1 VYVAERNA
9 LRILVVDDDPAMVRL
24 AAAALTAHGFTDLEH
39 VATGREALLA
49 AARADVLLLDQNLP
63 DLAGREVM
71 LALRAWPD
79 PPSVV
84 MVTAHGSETFAAE
97 ALRAGADDDLDK
109 DASLAA
115 MLPQVVERVRR
126 ARSLREALAAAEQE
140 LLHVER
146 RAAVGAMTVTL
157 HHEINNPLMAAS
169 AELEL
174 LLGGGEPLSATQ
186 RAGLETVRGM
196 LERIRE
202 IVKKAG
208 ELRRAASAEY
218 APGVQMIDLQATAAR
233 PEPAIRGRALI
244 LVPEEGTARV
254 VESIVRRAGFAAQR
268 VAGPESLMHAVQ
280 GFDVT
285 LVLATERSLPVQL
298 PSAPGRAFQLFVLQ
312 DGDGTAARAAG
323 ATRVLGLPLD
333 PEGLAEALAPAAAP

>member
-1 VYVAERNA
+1 MAERDA

-24 AAAALTAHGFTDLEH
+24 AATALMAHGFTDLEH

-63 DLAGREVM
+63 DLAGREVL

-97 ALRAGADDDLDK
+97 ALRAGADDYLVK

-115 MLPQVVERVRR
+115 MLPEVVERVRR
-126 ARSLREALAAAEQE
+126 TRSLREALAAAEQE

-186 RAGLETVRGM
+186 RASLDTVRGHAGADPGDREEGGGAPSRR
-196 LERIRE
+196 ERGIRARRPDDRP
-202 IVKKAG
+202 AG
-208 ELRRAASAEY
+208 RRRPGSSRRRAA
-218 APGVQMIDLQATAAR
+218 APSSWCPRR
-233 PEPAIRGRALI
+233 PPRAW
-244 LVPEEGTARV
+244 
-254 VESIVRRAGFAAQR
+254 S
-268 VAGPESLMHAVQ
+268 S
-280 GFDVT
+280 
-285 LVLATERSLPVQL
+285 RS
-298 PSAPGRAFQLFVLQ
+298 S
-312 DGDGTAARAAG
+312 AARA
-323 ATRVLGLPLD
+323 TRRSGWR
-333 PEGLAEALAPAAAP
+333 APSRWSTRCRDST

>member
-1 VYVAERNA
+1 MAERNA

-24 AAAALTAHGFTDLEH
+24 AAASLMAHGFTDLEH
-39 VATGREALLA
+39 VATGRDALLA

-63 DLAGREVM
+63 DLAGREVL

-84 MVTAHGSETFAAE
+84 MVTAHGSETFAAD
-97 ALRAGADDDLDK
+97 ALRAGAEDYLVK
-109 DASLAA
+109 DASLAS

-126 ARSLREALAAAEQE
+126 MRSLREALATAERE

-146 RAAVGAMTVTL
+146 RAAVGEMTVTL
-157 HHEINNPLMAAS
+157 HHEINNPLMAAT

-174 LLGGGEPLSATQ
+174 LLGSGDALSGAQ
-186 RAGLETVRGM
+186 RQSLETVRGM

-202 IVKKAG
+202 IVKRAG
-208 ELRRAASAEY
+208 ALRRAATAEY
-218 APGVQMIDLQATAAR
+218 APGIQMIDLQAEGAR
-233 PEPAIRGRALI
+233 PEAPPRGRALV

-254 VESIVRRAGFAAQR
+254 LESLLRRAGYAVQR
-268 VAGPESLMHAVQ
+268 VVGPAALVPASQ

-285 LVLATERSLPVQL
+285 LVVAAERSLPANL
-298 PSAPGRAFQLFVLQ
+298 PGTAQRPYRLFILQ
-312 DGDGTAARAAG
+312 DGDGSAARAAEPNE
-323 ATRVLGLPLD
+323 TLGLPLD
-333 PEGLAEALAPAAAP
+333 PEGLAAALARP

>member
-1 VYVAERNA
+1 MAERNA

-39 VATGREALLA
+39 VATGRDALLA

-63 DLAGREVM
+63 DLAGREVL

-84 MVTAHGSETFAAE
+84 MVTAHGSEAFAAD
-97 ALRAGADDDLDK
+97 ALRAGAEDYLVK
-109 DASLAA
+109 DGSLAS

-126 ARSLREALAAAEQE
+126 MRSLREALATAERE
-140 LLHVER
+140 LVHVER
-146 RAAVGAMTVTL
+146 RAAVGEMTVTL
-157 HHEINNPLMAAS
+157 HHEVNNPLMAAW

-174 LLGGGEPLSATQ
+174 LLDGRETLSEAQ
-186 RAGLETVRGM
+186 RASLETIRGM

-208 ELRRAASAEY
+208 ELRRAAKAEY
-218 APGVQMIDLQATAAR
+218 APGLQMIDLQAGAGT
-233 PEPAIRGRALI
+233 EPPARGRALV
-244 LVPEEGTARV
+244 LVPVEATARV
-254 VESIVRRAGFAAQR
+254 VESLVRRAGFTVQR
-268 VAGPESLMHAVQ
+268 LAGPGALVPASQ

-285 LVLATERSLPVQL
+285 LVVTTERSLPAQL
-298 PSAPGRAFQLFVLQ
+298 PTAAERNFRLFVLQ
-312 DGDGTAARAAG
+312 DGDGSAARAANP
-323 ATRVLGLPLD
+323 TEILGLPLD
-333 PEGLAEALAPAAAP
+333 PEGLAAALAQSLPA

>member
-1 VYVAERNA
+1 VAERSA

-49 AARADVLLLDQNLP
+49 AARAEVLLLDQNLP
-63 DLAGREVM
+63 DLTGREVL

-97 ALRAGADDDLDK
+97 ALRAGADDYLVK

-115 MLPQVVERVRR
+115 MLPEVVERVRR
-126 ARSLREALAAAEQE
+126 MRSLREALAAAEQE
-140 LLHVER
+140 LLQVER

-169 AELEL
+169 AELEIL
-174 LLGGGEPLSATQ
+174 LSGGEPLSPTQ
-186 RAGLETVRGM
+186 RASLDTVRGM
-196 LERIRE
+196 LDRIRE

-208 ELRRAASAEY
+208 ELRRAANAEY
-218 APGVQMIDLQATAAR
+218 APGVQMIDLQATGRTELAT
-233 PEPAIRGRALI
+233 RGRALI

-254 VESIVRRAGFAAQR
+254 VESIVRRAGYTAQR
-268 VAGPESLMHAVQ
+268 VAGPEPLVHAIQ

-285 LVLATERSLPVQL
+285 LVLASERSLPAQL

-312 DGDGTAARAAG
+312 DGDGSAARAAG

-333 PEGLAEALAPAAAP
+333 PEGLAGALASALPA

>member
-1 VYVAERNA
+1 MAERSA

-63 DLAGREVM
+63 DLAGREVL
-71 LALRAWPD
+71 LALRAWPE

-84 MVTAHGSETFAAE
+84 MVTAHGSETFAAD
-97 ALRAGADDDLDK
+97 ALRAGAEDYLVK

-115 MLPQVVERVRR
+115 MLPEVVERVRR
-126 ARSLREALAAAEQE
+126 MRSLREALATAERE

-146 RAAVGAMTVTL
+146 RAAVGEMTVTL
-157 HHEINNPLMAAS
+157 HHEINNPLMAAT

-174 LLGGGEPLSATQ
+174 LLGGQEALSGTQ
-186 RAGLETVRGM
+186 RQSLETVRGM

-202 IVKKAG
+202 IVKRAG
-208 ELRRAASAEY
+208 ALRRAATAEY
-218 APGVQMIDLQATAAR
+218 APGVQMIDLQAAPPR
-233 PEPAIRGRALI
+233 PEVPSKGRALV

-254 VESIVRRAGFAAQR
+254 LESLLRRAGYAVQR
-268 VAGPESLMHAVQ
+268 VAGPASLVPAAQ

-285 LVLATERSLPVQL
+285 LVVAAERSLPANL
-298 PSAPGRAFQLFVLQ
+298 PAPAQRSYRLFILQ
-312 DGDGTAARAAG
+312 DGDGNAARAAEPSE
-323 ATRVLGLPLD
+323 TLGLPLD
-333 PEGLAEALAPAAAP
+333 PEGLAAALARP

>member
-1 VYVAERNA
+1 MAERNV

-39 VATGREALLA
+39 VATGRDALLA

-63 DLAGREVM
+63 DLAGREVL

-84 MVTAHGSETFAAE
+84 MVTAHGSETFAAD
-97 ALRAGADDDLDK
+97 ALRAGAEDYLVK

-115 MLPQVVERVRR
+115 MLPEVVERVRR
-126 ARSLREALAAAEQE
+126 MRSLREALATAERE
-140 LLHVER
+140 LVHVER
-146 RAAVGAMTVTL
+146 RAAVGEMTVTL

-169 AELEL
+169 AEMEL
-174 LLGGGEPLSATQ
+174 LLGGQEPLSAVQ
-186 RAGLETVRGM
+186 RQSLDTIRGM

-202 IVKKAG
+202 IVKRAG
-208 ELRRAASAEY
+208 ELRRAATAEY
-218 APGVQMIDLQATAAR
+218 APGVQMIDLQAGAR
-233 PEPAIRGRALI
+233 PDVPARGRALV

-254 VESIVRRAGFAAQR
+254 VESLLRRVGYSVHR
-268 VAGPESLMHAVQ
+268 VAEPGSLVPASQ

-285 LVLATERSLPVQL
+285 LVLVAERSLPAHF
-298 PSAPGRAFQLFVLQ
+298 PAPAERSYRLFVLQ
-312 DGDGTAARAAG
+312 DGDGTVARAA
-323 ATRVLGLPLD
+323 APSEILGLPLD
-333 PEGLAEALAPAAAP
+333 PEGLAAALTPLTPA

>member
-1 VYVAERNA
+1 MAERNA

-24 AAAALTAHGFTDLEH
+24 AAAALMAHGFTDLEH

-63 DLAGREVM
+63 DLAGREVL

-97 ALRAGADDDLDK
+97 ALRAGADDYLVK

-115 MLPQVVERVRR
+115 MLPEVVERVRR
-126 ARSLREALAAAEQE
+126 MRSLREALAAAEQE

-174 LLGGGEPLSATQ
+174 LLGGGEPLSAAAARVARHRTRHAGAHPGDREEGGGAAARRERGIRSGRPDDRPAGGGGRPEAGHPRP
-186 RAGLETVRGM
+186 RAHPGARGGHVRGW
-196 LERIRE
+196 
-202 IVKKAG
+202 
-208 ELRRAASAEY
+208 SS
-218 APGVQMIDLQATAAR
+218 PSSAAR
-233 PEPAIRGRALI
+233 
-244 LVPEEGTARV
+244 GT
-254 VESIVRRAGFAAQR
+254 RRSGW
-268 VAGPESLMHAVQ
+268 
-280 GFDVT
+280 
-285 LVLATERSLPVQL
+285 
-298 PSAPGRAFQLFVLQ
+298 PGRS
-312 DGDGTAARAAG
+312 R
-323 ATRVLGLPLD
+323 
-333 PEGLAEALAPAAAP
+333 

>member
-1 VYVAERNA
+1 MAERDA

-24 AAAALTAHGFTDLEH
+24 AAAALTTHGFTDLEH

-63 DLAGREVM
+63 DLTGREVL

-97 ALRAGADDDLDK
+97 ALRAGAEDYLVK

-115 MLPQVVERVRR
+115 MLPEVVERVRR
-126 ARSLREALAAAEQE
+126 TRSLREALAAAEQE

-174 LLGGGEPLSATQ
+174 LLGGAEPLSQTQ
-186 RAGLETVRGM
+186 RAALDTVRGM

-208 ELRRAASAEY
+208 ELRRAANAEY
-218 APGVQMIDLQATAAR
+218 APGVQMIDLQAAGSR
-233 PEPAIRGRALI
+233 PEIPTRGRALV
-244 LVPEEGTARV
+244 LLPEEGTARV
-254 VESIVRRAGFAAQR
+254 VESIVRRAGFTVQR
-268 VAGPESLMHAVQ
+268 VAGPESLVHAVQ

-285 LVLATERSLPVQL
+285 LVLAAERSLPAQL
-298 PSAPGRAFQLFVLQ
+298 PDPSGRSFQLIVLQ
-312 DGDGTAARAAG
+312 DGDGTAARTAG
-323 ATRVLGLPLD
+323 ATHVFGVPLD
-333 PEGLAEALAPAAAP
+333 PEGLAAALASTPPR